1 MSVHYWSLPRH
12 RYQIVRLLESFY
24 LSLIEQKRLF
34 LASKISILM
43 TMEALMNVGI
53 KKWHERLPDFILE
66 IAALGGM
73 LAIAALLSI
82 AFTIEHLLQMH

>member
-1 MSVHYWSLPRH
+1 
-12 RYQIVRLLESFY
+12 
-24 LSLIEQKRLF
+24 
-34 LASKISILM
+34 M